1 MINNSPDRA
10 QKAHNTAAA
19 GFERTI
25 QSLLLKYPGDILAV
39 CDELESILG
48 LKAPGSAIEWQTV
61 SLFFINSGQ
70 SHRLVNLLKSEVAKN
85 PLFPWAHFAEAIA
98 KANAEFPFEVGKALA
113 EGAKEKNNLE
123 NLARSTALDS
133 IDPSLRKSRLL
144 RKKQIEDRHE
154 ANRRDLLGQLETI
167 RSQGL
172 DQEEEQALQKLLQ
185 IFPQDGQVQE
195 LWEDFRAKK
204 AVRFLEDRGARAEQ
218 DADRESGDE
227 NVGKVEEELRD
238 IADLI
243 HQAMRKSWEAEGSPA
258 WLARDFALA
267 DQWHELPEEALAFL
281 PSGTPEDSARWLRC
295 ELLLRSRRFVDLL
308 SELDNVDAELA
319 DKPDQ
324 IIGALY
330 LKALAL
336 WGLGQ
341 HNLAIELMETIV
353 TSQPTYR
360 SATTILNTWK
370 RVRR

>member
-1 MINNSPDRA
+1 MISNQQDRA
-10 QKAHNTAAA
+10 QKASITAVA

-25 QSLLLKYPGDILAV
+25 QSLLLKYPGDILAA

-48 LKAPGSAIEWQTV
+48 VKAPGSAIEWQTV

-70 SHRLVNLLKSEVAKN
+70 SNRLVHLLKSEAAKN

-98 KANAEFPFEVGKALA
+98 RANPHFPPEVGKALA

-123 NLARSTALDS
+123 TLARSTALDA
-133 IDPSLRKSRLL
+133 IEPTLRKSRLL
-144 RKKQIEDRHE
+144 RKKQIEDRNE
-154 ANRRDLLGQLETI
+154 ANRRELLGQLETI

-172 DQEEEQALQKLLQ
+172 DQEEESALRKLLQ
-185 IFPQDGQVQE
+185 LFPQDGQVQE

-218 DADRESGDE
+218 DADRESGEE
-227 NVGKVEEELRD
+227 NIGKVEDELRD

-243 HQAMRKSWEAEGSPA
+243 HQAMRRSWEAEGSPA

-281 PSGTPEDSARWLRC
+281 PAGAHEDSARWLRC
-295 ELLLRSRRFVDLL
+295 ELLLRSRRFLDLL

-319 DKPDQ
+319 DKPEQ

-341 HNLAIELMETIV
+341 SHLAVELMETIV
-353 TSQPTYR
+353 ASQPTYR
-360 SATTILNTWK
+360 SASTILNTWK